1 MDKKKNYGCT
11 WFSENAFWAI
21 SILFV
26 PLSARI
32 LPPRLFPLLGSVRFL
47 FWGDFVGTHSHT
59 TLDETTLGI
68 DAPSHAPLIITKR
81 NTRPYSPWHT
91 TCTLPNR
98 LEPSLPTQC
107 VGTHVSWT
115 GTRFLCCSL
124 VVFSF
129 HMPAHS
135 HTQNPCHCT
144 QPNHTTSQP
153 QSKNRSLGC
162 PCTETF
168 DLYRLDEPH
177 GMGQSLRNRV
187 ARLFRLEYVGRQT

>member
-11 WFSENAFWAI
+11 WFPKNLVVEIA
-21 SILFV
+21 ILFV
-26 PLSARI
+26 PFCVRI
-32 LPPRLFPLLGSVRFL
+32 LPPRHSLFPLLGCVRFL
-47 FWGDFVGTHSHT
+47 FWGFHFVGTHTPTYT

-68 DAPSHAPLIITKR
+68 DAPSHAPLIIITKR

-115 GTRFLCCSL
+115 GTIGLSSSL
-124 VVFSF
+124 VSGF

-135 HTQNPCHCT
+135 HTQNPCHC
-144 QPNHTTSQP
+144 P
-153 QSKNRSLGC
+153 
-162 PCTETF
+162 
-168 DLYRLDEPH
+168 
-177 GMGQSLRNRV
+177 
-187 ARLFRLEYVGRQT
+187 